1 MAVML
6 LLRLLVVVAAAA
18 FSQKA
23 DVAALVGETC
33 SASSCGAPAVRGRA
47 PPPASASTVPGGQGE
62 RRRVAAAPGHG
73 GAEPAPRRVH
83 VEAGQR
89 RAGLRVET
97 QYSSDGLAQAGQ
109 CRNRGESRPMD
120 SKGQSLVLMNYFT
133 TNPSQSWACGNNSS
147 PLLVTKLKA
156 SANRWPNYIA
166 VDFYMVWNGCYE
178 TKYVHCF
185 LPLPYYSFTWLGRGA
200 RAPPVDRHGER
211 RSPVWPRQH
220 RILQGRLRRLL
231 HLHQRPL
238 LVGPGRRQ
246 AADCHQHLLHQS
258 PTTMVLPLLHGTA
271 STVTSSV
278 YYLLD

>member
-1 MAVML
+1 
-6 LLRLLVVVAAAA
+6 
-18 FSQKA
+18 
-23 DVAALVGETC
+23 
-33 SASSCGAPAVRGRA
+33 
-47 PPPASASTVPGGQGE
+47 
-62 RRRVAAAPGHG
+62 
-73 GAEPAPRRVH
+73 
-83 VEAGQR
+83 
-89 RAGLRVET
+89 
-97 QYSSDGLAQAGQ
+97 
-109 CRNRGESRPMD
+109 MD

-220 RILQGRLRRLL
+220 RILQGRLR
-231 HLHQRPL
+231 PL
-238 LVGPGRRQ
+238 SFTLTSALCCSCWWARAGHSSNKKYFMAAASGRERGGS
-246 AADCHQHLLHQS
+246 CYQHLLHQ
-258 PTTMVLPLLHGTA
+258 
-271 STVTSSV
+271 
-278 YYLLD
+278 